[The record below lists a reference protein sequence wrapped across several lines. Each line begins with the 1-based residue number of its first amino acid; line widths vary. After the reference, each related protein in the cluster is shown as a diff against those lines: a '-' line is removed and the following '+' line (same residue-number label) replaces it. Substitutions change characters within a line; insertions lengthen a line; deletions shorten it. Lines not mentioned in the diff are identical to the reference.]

1 MRGEGRRP
9 GGGAAEA
16 GGARRFTRGRKRQ
29 RADGG
34 GVRKT
39 GGGRGGGAARRRG
52 GDPGVWGAPQTAWGR
67 RVRLEESRVGAGVRG
82 LPLQLQGHLGVGGAV
97 RGLQM
102 EVVIGKPGDAAA
114 PGGSGQKADLHEVR
128 LVNILQGHT
137 FLPDGGG

>member
-1 MRGEGRRP
+1 MIEWLGRAGCRGKVCGGRAAGPAAEPPPRAEP
-9 GGGAAEA
+9 AGFGGAE
-16 GGARRFTRGRKRQ
+16 
-29 RADGG
+29 
-34 GVRKT
+34 
-39 GGGRGGGAARRRG
+39 
-52 GDPGVWGAPQTAWGR
+52 TACGR
-67 RVRLEESRVGAGVRG
+67 RVRLEESRVGAVRG

-128 LVNILQGHT
+128 LVNVLQGHA